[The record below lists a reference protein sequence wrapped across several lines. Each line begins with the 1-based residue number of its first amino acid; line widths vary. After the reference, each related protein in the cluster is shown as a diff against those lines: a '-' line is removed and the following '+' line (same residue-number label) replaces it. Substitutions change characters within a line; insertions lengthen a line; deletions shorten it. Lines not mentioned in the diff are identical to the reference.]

1 MGLFGAA
8 EGHLPF
14 QTANGDHDPAAGNL
28 PTDDEEVDTLRKKYG
43 SAIRYTEADLIENP
57 TLAEMATVAMDTL
70 GRREKFW
77 LMVEAGEVDWASHAN
92 NIDNCVGAVRS
103 GDAAV
108 RAVFDWIERH
118 DAWDDAVVIVTSD
131 HGHAFVLTDPEA
143 FAGGL

>member
-1 MGLFGAA
+1 VALDA
-8 EGHLPF
+8 
-14 QTANGDHDPAAGNL
+14 
-28 PTDDEEVDTLRKKYG
+28 
-43 SAIRYTEADLIENP
+43 
-57 TLAEMATVAMDTL
+57 LAPR
-70 GRREKFW
+70 GRFW

-118 DAWDDAVVIVTSD
+118 HAWDDAVVIVTSD